1 MNANEDL
8 LSKGIYSLADASLL
22 TGTTKATITNC
33 IKGYTR
39 MNVVSEP
46 LITIDY
52 IPIHDFYSISFLDL
66 IELFFVNA
74 FRKRGVSLKTIRMVY
89 NKAKDKIG
97 FNHPFSTMKF
107 KTDGKSILMQV
118 DDRTL
123 LTIINDQY
131 EIKKILDPFLFD
143 AFDFKQDVV
152 NRIWP
157 LGKNRQVVIDPNRS
171 FGKPIVN
178 KEGVLVEILFQAY
191 KTEKSFKKVASWF
204 EVSNKSVKDA
214 VDYYQKLAA

>member
-1 MNANEDL
+1 
-8 LSKGIYSLADASLL
+8 
-22 TGTTKATITNC
+22 
-33 IKGYTR
+33 
-39 MNVVSEP
+39 
-46 LITIDY
+46 
-52 IPIHDFYSISFLDL
+52 
-66 IELFFVNA
+66 
-74 FRKRGVSLKTIRMVY
+74 MVY

-178 KEGVLVEILFQAY
+178 KEGVLVEILFQKY

-204 EVSNKSVKDA
+204 EVSNKSLKDA